1 MISDKVLGVYAAVGS
16 LDPVKQAEWYDIAA
30 KEWNINTFEIPL
42 LGGVPMATELAKTFS
57 ENASS
62 LVVTLVAQWATK
74 GQGNV
79 NYGLSSLD
87 EISRREAVL
96 DVQSVI
102 QQCLALSREGVIIR
116 TMELH
121 TGQRVGSTIS
131 HAISF

>member
-42 LGGVPMATELAKTFS
+42 LGGVPMATELAKIFS

-62 LVVTLVAQWATK
+62 LVVTLVALWATK

-79 NYGLSSLD
+79 N
-87 EISRREAVL
+87 
-96 DVQSVI
+96 
-102 QQCLALSREGVIIR
+102 
-116 TMELH
+116 
-121 TGQRVGSTIS
+121 
-131 HAISF
+131 